1 MYCDTHNLTQVS
13 LKPGSSYLMCVCSSA
28 DALMFYIHGIFEQ
41 HQTSCCTVKNQWA
54 PPLETPLLEQSC
66 SLTQAL
72 KSRCF
77 MYSFFSFLWKK
88 LARSH
93 KMYSQSLMD
102 LRKRQDHW
110 PSWGKVN
117 FTTTV
122 RHTAFEMI
130 LSDLQPPHLLVISVP
145 HLSGVCYSTPCWPPW
160 AADEWELSSSLLLLI
175 SGQHPLTS
183 LLTWFMVLTFSFS
196 VPPICFTA
204 TADVGSAR
212 QKRLK
217 YGTGIIHTCFLFFS
231 SFFGSNACLIHVLL
245 GGGCTRN
252 QERVLWCLCNTCFQ
266 YCKVN

>member
-130 LSDLQPPHLLVISVP
+130 LSDLQPPHLLVISTSFRCM
-145 HLSGVCYSTPCWPPW
+145 LQYS
-160 AADEWELSSSLLLLI
+160 L
-175 SGQHPLTS
+175 LTS
-183 LLTWFMVLTFSFS
+183 LSSRWVRTLFITSLAHLRSTPSHQ
-196 VPPICFTA
+196 PPHLVHGANLQLLSPTHLLYSNSRCWVCKTKETKIWHR
-204 TADVGSAR
+204 DNSH
-212 QKRLK
+212 LLS
-217 YGTGIIHTCFLFFS
+217 FLFF
-231 SFFGSNACLIHVLL
+231 FFWFQCLLDP
-245 GGGCTRN
+245 
-252 QERVLWCLCNTCFQ
+252 CLVGWGMYKKPGAGVVMLVQHLFSIL
-266 YCKVN
+266 